1 MPETVQRLQIRF
13 GADGPLRYISHLD
26 LMRVWER
33 ACKRAGLPVS
43 QSQGFSPRPKIALA
57 APLPVGVS
65 SECELLDVRLDERA
79 DPREAVEA
87 LRPQLPQGGSIS
99 EASELPLRHP
109 SLQSL
114 LRAARYEV
122 DVPSERSVGDWT
134 EAIDRLLA
142 LDELPWRQERG
153 GKVREFDLRALVHE
167 IEVVEAAA
175 AGGGEA
181 RLRMRLRNDERGAGR
196 PEHVLEALEA
206 GAAATRIHRTALE
219 LRPAPAA
226 GKD

>member
-43 QSQGFSPRPKIALA
+43 QTQGFSPRPRIALA

-65 SECELLDVRLDERA
+65 SECELLDVRLDERTE
-79 DPREAVEA
+79 PREAIEA

-99 EASELPLRHP
+99 EAAELPLRHP

-114 LRAARYEV
+114 VRAARYAV
-122 DVPSERSVGDWT
+122 DVPSERSEADWAA
-134 EAIDRLLA
+134 AIDRLLA

-167 IEVVEAAA
+167 IEVAS
-175 AGGGEA
+175 AGGGHA
-181 RLRMRLRNDERGAGR
+181 QLRMRLRNDERGAGR

-206 GAAATRIHRTALE
+206 GAIATRIHRAALE
-219 LRPAPAA
+219 LESVPAVRE
-226 GKD
+226 G

>member
-43 QSQGFSPRPKIALA
+43 HSQGFSPRPKIALA

-79 DPREAVEA
+79 DPREVAEV

-114 LRAARYEV
+114 VRAARYEV
-122 DVPSERSVGDWT
+122 DVPSVRSTGDWT

-167 IEVVEAAA
+167 IEIAE

-219 LRPAPAA
+219 LKPAPAV